1 MKKRVLKGY
10 YRNLS
15 KLNIADRIVA
25 ELRSRTAD
33 YEHITK
39 ILNECTTV

>member
-1 MKKRVLKGY
+1 MMKRVLKRY

-25 ELRSRTAD
+25 ELRSRTDD

-39 ILNECTTV
+39 ILNECATE